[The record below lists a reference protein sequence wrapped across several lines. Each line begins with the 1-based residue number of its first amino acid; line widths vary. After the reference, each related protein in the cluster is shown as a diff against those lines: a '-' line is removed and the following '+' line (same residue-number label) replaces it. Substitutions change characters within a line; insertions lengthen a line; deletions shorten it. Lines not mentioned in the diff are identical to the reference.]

1 MATMTLDFLDTALH
15 YPNGLV
21 QQKYSSGSGSIAIET
36 LAPFA
41 SQPVFQSS
49 FAGRALRTPS
59 EYVYVATKVVTGA
72 DGMLFYLQNDS
83 QVTNSIGIAWIGGY
97 LCLFKGNFTNPTI
110 AGSIAAAGGI
120 MNSGVY
126 YTVELALRLHA
137 TASSIETRLN
147 NTRVPALT
155 TSDFTPGQGQPA
167 GLIVT
172 PPDTSLGSGSFN
184 LARFL
189 GLGIVNGK
197 RHAWTVIKTGSSP
210 WTSLPT
216 IGSSLYVNVSDFV
229 GDRKRAYLRPVA
241 SAGNY
246 TLAGGN
252 WDDGVGSF
260 PASLADASGS
270 FSSGDSDGS
279 YIINATAPA
288 TPGTPG
294 SADKFSM
301 NYEDLPGT
309 ATSIGAVQRVTH
321 ARSAFS
327 NSAQLQTFRR
337 SGGVD
342 YADTPTIALGDASYQ
357 YKLTPH
363 DTPANSSN
371 IWTPTSVNAIEGGIA
386 TYTLT

>member
-15 YPNGLV
+15 YPSGLIT
-21 QQKYSSGSGSIAIET
+21 QKYSSGGGSVLTESI
-36 LAPFA
+36 APFA
-41 SQPVFQSS
+41 GQPVFSSS

-59 EYVYVATKVVTGA
+59 EYIYVGSKLVTGA
-72 DGMLFYLQNDS
+72 DGMLFFLQYDS
-83 QVTNSIGIAWIGGY
+83 QVTNSIGMAWIGGY
-97 LCLFKGNFTNPTI
+97 LCLFKGNFTGPTI
-110 AGSIAAAGGI
+110 SGSLAAVGGI

-126 YTVELALRLHA
+126 YTVEMAIRLHA
-137 TASSIETRLN
+137 TLSSFEIRLN
-147 NTRVPALT
+147 GTRVPGLT
-155 TSDFTPGQGQPA
+155 TDDFTPAQGQPA
-167 GLIVT
+167 GTITVH
-172 PPDTSLGSGSFN
+172 PDTSIGVGPTN

-189 GLGIVNGK
+189 GLGVVNGK
-197 RHAWTVIKTGSSP
+197 RHAWTALKTGTGA

-216 IGSSLYVNVSDFV
+216 IGSSLYANASDFI

-252 WDDGVGSF
+252 WNDGVGSF
-260 PASLADASGS
+260 PANLADASGS

-279 YIINATAPA
+279 YIVNTTTPSV
-288 TPGTPG
+288 PGTPG

-301 NYEDLPGT
+301 NYEDLPPE
-309 ATSIGAVQRVTH
+309 ATSVGAVQRITH
-321 ARSAFS
+321 GRSAFS
-327 NSAQLQTFRR
+327 SSAQLQTFRR
-337 SGGVD
+337 SGVVD
-342 YADTPTIALGDASYQ
+342 YADTPTIALGDAAYQ

-363 DTPANSSN
+363 DTPANSTN